1 MRQRR
6 IPAVIVTA
14 GLLIS
19 ISSFCSKKADHWKGR
34 IETENGIK
42 VVHNPKDPI
51 SPLDAPTLTSDLTL
65 GQESDGPRAVV
76 FRNLLPYGCVD
87 TDAAGNIYV
96 LDSGADTIFKFDA
109 RGGLLKSFGRKG
121 QGPGEFQSAN
131 SMRIMPDGRIAVV
144 DVLTRKRLEF
154 SPDGAPL
161 MSESLAH
168 FPELERSNLDHEGGI
183 IALTWGSGPRMMQGL
198 IRILPSL
205 KEMVKLAEYETRRI
219 FDGTTLDLFIPQLE
233 FAVSQGGQIVWG
245 FQREYLLNIS
255 GLDGKVMRKI

>member
-131 SMRIMPDGRIAVV
+131 SMRIMPDGRITGPPFSGRTAVCMSSRKIRSAARSSGASAS
-144 DVLTRKRLEF
+144 DGIRKRHNKRAF
-154 SPDGAPL
+154 KAK
-161 MSESLAH
+161 ES
-168 FPELERSNLDHEGGI
+168 
-183 IALTWGSGPRMMQGL
+183 
-198 IRILPSL
+198 
-205 KEMVKLAEYETRRI
+205 
-219 FDGTTLDLFIPQLE
+219 
-233 FAVSQGGQIVWG
+233 
-245 FQREYLLNIS
+245 
-255 GLDGKVMRKI
+255 